1 MREEKVGGS
10 QWGREL
16 YTKERV
22 KRVERMIVWVGE
34 CGKYYWSRKIYC
46 SLNTEHLK
54 TNKGFQEPSYFLF
67 SPFCAK
73 LFWQACLQVSQN
85 IHKFRFYLGINP
97 QRGSIKINWNAK
109 AQLQLLQ
116 EIRSKLAVNLKC
128 QCSAY
133 LTFKCWNQCVLVLN
147 TWKLW
152 CIDWKLFTWLPF
164 NRAVLAQ
171 NLFVPAMFESNT
183 WGRCWATAEMFIC
196 NQTWY
201 EVLGTTYK
209 QASESG
215 SSSSSSIKMYTLL
228 VLLLFSVHFP

>member
-1 MREEKVGGS
+1 
-10 QWGREL
+10 
-16 YTKERV
+16 
-22 KRVERMIVWVGE
+22 MIVWVGE
-34 CGKYYWSRKIYC
+34 CGKYDWSRKIYWF
-46 SLNTEHLK
+46 LNTEQLK

-171 NLFVPAMFESNT
+171 NLFLLCLKATHEGGVEPQQKCSSVIKLDMKS
-183 WGRCWATAEMFIC
+183 WGPHTNRP
-196 NQTWY
+196 QS
-201 EVLGTTYK
+201 
-209 QASESG
+209 QAAAASKC
-215 SSSSSSIKMYTLL
+215 IHC
-228 VLLLFSVHFP
+228 LFCFCFQFTFHNASLPPVYSY

>member
-34 CGKYYWSRKIYC
+34 CGKYYWSRKIYWF
-46 SLNTEHLK
+46 LNTEHLK

-215 SSSSSSIKMYTLL
+215 SSIKMYTLL

>member
-1 MREEKVGGS
+1 
-10 QWGREL
+10 
-16 YTKERV
+16 
-22 KRVERMIVWVGE
+22 MIVWVGE
-34 CGKYYWSRKIYC
+34 CGKYYWSRKIYWF
-46 SLNTEHLK
+46 LNTEHLK
-54 TNKGFQEPSYFLF
+54 TNKGFQEPFYFLF

-215 SSSSSSIKMYTLL
+215 SSSSSIKMYTLL